1 MSRSPSRP
9 GPLLVALCL
18 AQTML
23 VLDVVVVTVALPAM
37 RAGLGMAE
45 ADQQWIVTAYGLAYG
60 GFMIVAGR
68 AGDLYGHRR
77 VLVTGLVAFT
87 AASLLAGAAPNAPT
101 LVAARAAQGL
111 GAALV
116 SPAALALLTTTF
128 AEGPARNRA
137 LGIWGAVAS
146 GGVAAAGLVG
156 GLLTDLLH
164 WRAIFLVN
172 LPVGLL
178 AVGAVLALAP
188 AARPARAAR
197 PDLAGAA
204 LLTSG
209 AVLLA
214 MGLSGAAL
222 PLAAAPVLLAAF
234 WAVQLRRDRRG
245 ADPLV
250 KPALLANAHVRHGNL
265 ICAFTASAALVTQYF
280 GTLYLQNAA
289 GLSPLGT
296 GLVFAPVTLVI
307 VLISGRAAG
316 LMARFGARA
325 LLLGGAA
332 VTALGLVLLALAPA
346 FGGGWAMALPGLLLS
361 GAGSGLSFAPSM
373 AVATTGVADDD
384 QGLASGLL
392 NTAFQLGAPLGL
404 AATSAVAV
412 AAAGPDAPA
421 DGYRAAFW
429 AALALPALAAVMTAA
444 LPRPASAGTP
454 VAPDRR
460 AARRPGLPPVVGD
473 APDSPGGGF
482 PTPNG
487 VLPPMRR
494 GLRNGVIEPW
504 RTFRRR

>member
-1 MSRSPSRP
+1 MSPSPSRP

-23 VLDVVVVTVALPAM
+23 VLDAVVVTVALPAM

-45 ADQQWIVTAYGLAYG
+45 AGQQWIVTAYGLAYG

-77 VLVTGLVAFT
+77 VLVAGLVAFT

-146 GGVAAAGLVG
+146 GGAAAAGLVG

-197 PDLAGAA
+197 PDLAGAVV
-204 LLTSG
+204 LTSG

-214 MGLSGAAL
+214 MGLSGAGAL
-222 PLAAAPVLLAAF
+222 PLLAAPVLLAAF

-265 ICAFTASAALVTQYF
+265 ICVFTASAALVTQYF

-332 VTALGLVLLALAPA
+332 VTALGLALLALAPA
-346 FGGGWAMALPGLLLS
+346 FGGGWAVALPGLLLS

-404 AATSAVAV
+404 AATGAV
-412 AAAGPDAPA
+412 AAAATGPAAAA

-444 LPRPASAGTP
+444 LPRPAPAGTP

-460 AARRPGLPPVVGD
+460 AVR
-473 APDSPGGGF
+473 
-482 PTPNG
+482 
-487 VLPPMRR
+487 
-494 GLRNGVIEPW
+494 
-504 RTFRRR
+504 